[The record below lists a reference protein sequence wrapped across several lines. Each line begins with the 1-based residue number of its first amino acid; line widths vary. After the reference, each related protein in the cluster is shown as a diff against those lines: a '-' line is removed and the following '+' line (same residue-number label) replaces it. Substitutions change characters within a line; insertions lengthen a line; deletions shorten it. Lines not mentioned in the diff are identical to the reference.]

1 MYLNCITS
9 NSMKTRMKKLLLLAL
24 AIVSFASNLYSGMNW
39 SSWINGAFIGYLYKM
54 WLGDR
59 NA

>member
-1 MYLNCITS
+1 
-9 NSMKTRMKKLLLLAL
+9 MKTRTKKLLLLAL
-24 AIVSFASNLYSGMNW
+24 AIVSFVSNLYSGMNW

-54 WLGDR
+54 WLGDK